1 MVSERVGLV
10 NSAARSESLFADGER
25 NKVGKFGWLGGS
37 DANVRGRRDA
47 EQQCSQ
53 KQSWLWRPLRLWFE
67 PFSRPGIYIREAYI
81 ASLHKVSN
89 SGWPP

>member
-47 EQQCSQ
+47 EQQCSR
-53 KQSWLWRPLRLWFE
+53 KQSDRAR
-67 PFSRPGIYIREAYI
+67 
-81 ASLHKVSN
+81 ASGSN
-89 SGWPP
+89 SSPREELTSDKRIFSPQSLK